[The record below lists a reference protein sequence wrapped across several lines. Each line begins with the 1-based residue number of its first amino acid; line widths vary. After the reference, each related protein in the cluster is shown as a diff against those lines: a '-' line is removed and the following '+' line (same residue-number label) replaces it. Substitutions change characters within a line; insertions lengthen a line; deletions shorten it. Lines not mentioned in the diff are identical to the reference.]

1 MNKRQIPEHLRDN
14 CIMYCQSHGI
24 TKYRIVGN
32 RYLVY
37 NISFHGDYFNFQRSY
52 TIQYKIDLETL
63 QEVSRTPLKKFDKEA
78 LQNGRY

>member
-24 TKYRIVGN
+24 TKYRIVDN

-37 NISFHGDYFNFQRSY
+37 NMSFQGDYFNFQRRY
-52 TIQYKIDLETL
+52 TI
-63 QEVSRTPLKKFDKEA
+63 
-78 LQNGRY
+78 